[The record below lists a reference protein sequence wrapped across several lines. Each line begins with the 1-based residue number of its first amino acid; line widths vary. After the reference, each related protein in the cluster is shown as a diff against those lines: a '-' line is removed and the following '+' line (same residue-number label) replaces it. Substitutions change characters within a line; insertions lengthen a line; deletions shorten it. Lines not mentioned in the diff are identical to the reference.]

1 MRAAGIALAIGVA
14 GGLAYAMLAAQTSPR
29 AAGLAIGGL
38 GASAAVMA
46 EPALGYLLSA
56 AMIPVERFGR
66 LTDDTSTY
74 TLSVMRMLGL
84 VALASLL
91 LHALVRRRMLVF
103 GRAFWLY
110 ALYTALA
117 FLSLTYSSDR
127 TGTVR
132 ACGQILGNLAF
143 FFVVVNLTRSFAVAD
158 LGMSLCLA
166 VTVAIAG
173 LTAYSWHYGEPA
185 QAAREGTDD
194 AFLAEDRWAT
204 SEIDI
209 AESDPEIRG
218 SRRAMGSTSHPAV
231 YGVNLVLTVP
241 FFLAL
246 TRRRRIPWPV
256 RALVWLALL
265 LVFYNLVLTNT
276 RATLLIAG
284 LMLLLSWAVGLLV
297 VRPPAVL
304 ALAVAAA
311 SVIPFVKA
319 ESLGRV
325 LDPGN
330 YTPERSGSIRIRL
343 IYYEAGLRVF
353 QDNWLL
359 GIGVGNKEEIPR
371 YINEKVGKETSV
383 HNEYLQS
390 LMELGALGFPVYL
403 AFFGLATANSFRAA
417 ARYRRA
423 GGDDRVVGF
432 LAAAQVAMLAAL
444 ATGLQV
450 DVFHFPLKG
459 WWYIAGVTDALARS
473 APRRPGGPPGTE
485 GPDRAE

>member
-1 MRAAGIALAIGVA
+1 MRAAVIALVLGLAGGVA
-14 GGLAYAMLAAQTSPR
+14 YAVLAAQSSPR

-38 GASAAVMA
+38 GAAVVVMT

-66 LTDDTSTY
+66 LTDDTSSY
-74 TLSVMRMLGL
+74 TLSIMRILGI

-91 LHALVRRRMLVF
+91 LNALVRKRTLVL

-110 ALYTALA
+110 AVYTALA
-117 FLSLTYSSDR
+117 FVSLTFSTDR
-127 TGTVR
+127 IGTTR

-143 FFVVVNLTRSFAVAD
+143 FFVVVNLSRSFALAD
-158 LGMSLCLA
+158 LGMNLCLA
-166 VTVAIAG
+166 MTVAIAA
-173 LTAYSWHYGEPA
+173 LTAYGWHYGEPA
-185 QAAREGTDD
+185 QAAEKGTDD

-209 AESDPEIRG
+209 AESDEEVRG

-231 YGVNLVLTVP
+231 YGANLVLTIP

-246 TRRRRIPWPV
+246 ARRRIPLPV
-256 RALVWLALL
+256 RALVWLGLL
-265 LVFYNLVLTNT
+265 LVLYNVVLTNT
-276 RATLLIAG
+276 RATLIIVG
-284 LMLLLSWAVGLLV
+284 LTLLLSWALGLV
-297 VRPPAVL
+297 VLRPPALL

-325 LDPGN
+325 LDLSN

-353 QDNWLL
+353 QDHWLL
-359 GIGVGNKEEIPR
+359 GIGVGNKEEIPK

-390 LMELGALGFPVYL
+390 LMELGAIGFPVYL
-403 AFFGLATANSFRAA
+403 GFLGLVTANSFRAA

-423 GGDDRVVGF
+423 GGGGEENDRIVGF
-432 LAAAQVAMLAAL
+432 LVASQVAMFAAL

-459 WWYIAGVTDALARS
+459 WWYIAGASDALARS
-473 APRRPGGPPGTE
+473 APPPRGPE
-485 GPDRAE
+485 G